1 MMSQQLAIELIRGV
15 LEAALWIALPLL
27 SVMFVVGIMVSL
39 IQILTSIQDPSF
51 SAIPRLAAF
60 FGTMLVLLPWI
71 LMRTIDYTERLFG
84 NLSKYAH

>member
-1 MMSQQLAIELIRGV
+1 MSQQLAIELIRGV
-15 LEAALWIALPLL
+15 LEAALWISLPLL
-27 SVMFVVGIMVSL
+27 SVMFLVGILVSI

-60 FGTMLVLLPWI
+60 FATMLVLLPWI

-84 NLSKYAH
+84 NLARYAH